1 MTEWGEEQNKIVQL
15 FVLFTVMKGQ
25 AALYWHCLMWC
36 VKFLWDW
43 WELFFNFTD
52 IYYILFPS
60 TLFWNWLKS

>member
-25 AALYWHCLMWC
+25 AALYGHCLMWC
-36 VKFLWDW
+36 VKFLWGW